1 MKIFLKE
8 FEGIPEFLKVS
19 VPLLF
24 FCCPPHVFCAKMKAE
39 NKV

>member
-19 VPLLF
+19 VPLF
-24 FCCPPHVFCAKMKAE
+24 FSAVRPMSFMLK
-39 NKV
+39 